1 MADRDWNGNG
11 WTTYQ
16 KLVLSQLEAHN
27 KDLNELSDKISDLRV
42 EISALKIQA
51 GIWGLMAGLVPAVIG
66 VALTFLGHGR

>member
-1 MADRDWNGNG
+1 MSERDWQGNG

-27 KDLNELSDKISDLRV
+27 EDLSELSDKISDLRV

-51 GIWGLMAGLVPAVIG
+51 GIWGLMAGLIPATIG
-66 VALTFLGHGR
+66 VILTLISHGK